1 MKLKKLAMVG
11 GLIATTTLSAMG
23 VSKNMS
29 NTNPLTN
36 KPYAEV
42 EFAIEG
48 SNNCKY
54 QVLIND
60 VPIYAG
66 AGAMRASYPVNHY
79 MINGQNN
86 LAIAIKDTDSEC
98 KASATLQVRKL
109 DESNN
114 DVRILNKVEFSGQ
127 PSKASA
133 SSIKDSTVAEK
144 LSFQDNKFKANED
157 GDIKVSKAVLSTD
170 KEYYGYNY
178 DTQKREYMSGVKV
191 SQDIDLPISIP
202 HWAWLDGETIENN
215 QATKDAL
222 IAIYKTIW
230 SDIQSKDWSKLNKLF
245 ALRDKEMTMLDGE
258 KADTTAKIKAT
269 AEDSETKELWIPDG
283 EKFVSLSFQN
293 IYGNKKLVTLTQWS
307 GKNFLGFKTN
317 YGNTNYGLKF
327 AKING
332 KFVIVR

>member
-79 MINGQNN
+79 MIDGQNN

-144 LSFQDNKFKANED
+144 LSFQDNKFKADED

-258 KADTTAKIKAT
+258 DPKTVYDGIKKT
-269 AEDSETKELWIPDG
+269 AESDDTKELFI
-283 EKFVSLSFQN
+283 VSDNNLQKLKLN
-293 IYGNKKLVTLTQWS
+293 IFANGKLATLTNW
-307 GKNFLGFKTN
+307 KNQRLLAFNTH
-317 YGNTNYGLKF
+317 YGSRTYGLTF
-327 AKING
+327 AKTNG
-332 KFVIVR
+332 KFVIAD